1 MSKGLQ
7 ESFRELLGRTSIENE
22 LELKYWEGK
31 FRGKIPKSVK
41 HRMEKLKY
49 ILSLQYDAM
58 KQKEEQNK
66 QQKESANA

>member
-1 MSKGLQ
+1 MSEKLQ
-7 ESFRELLGRTSIENE
+7 ESFRELLSRTSIENE
-22 LELKYWEGK
+22 LELNYWQGK

-58 KQKEEQNK
+58 KQKEEQK
-66 QQKESANA
+66 QKQKESANA